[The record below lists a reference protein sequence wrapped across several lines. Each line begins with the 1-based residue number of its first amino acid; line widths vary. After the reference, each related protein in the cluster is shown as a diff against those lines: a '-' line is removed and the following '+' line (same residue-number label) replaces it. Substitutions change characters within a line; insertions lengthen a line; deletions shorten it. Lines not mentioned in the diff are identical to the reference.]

1 VVYLSVTDELK
12 DNGGYRRARD
22 ARRPIWSGTATVDLK
37 CSYVACVPPGV
48 KRSER
53 PGGAAFREVR
63 KPPPEWLLWLV
74 IPIVIVLLAVGVW
87 KIVKLFWVLGG

>member
-1 VVYLSVTDELK
+1 M
-12 DNGGYRRARD
+12 
-22 ARRPIWSGTATVDLK
+22 
-37 CSYVACVPPGV
+37 PPGV